1 MHQSNEC
8 HAEYLL
14 SIATVVDMRCFVS
27 VGLPLYVIM
36 AYIGDGK
43 RCLVEGEELVNAGHI
58 IECSVVVPE
67 TTSSSVHVRSY
78 VLQTSALS
86 KDPHTVD
93 LKLTNNATIDE
104 LSCTCPAG

>member
-1 MHQSNEC
+1 
-8 HAEYLL
+8 
-14 SIATVVDMRCFVS
+14 
-27 VGLPLYVIM
+27 M

-43 RCLVEGEELVNAGHI
+43 RCFVEGEEFVNAGHI

-93 LKLTNNATIDE
+93 IKLANNATIDK